1 MPLLPSDSLRA
12 AGILSVVGASI
23 LDGWVGFALFF
34 LVLGALFIPRAL
46 GTSLWLD
53 VSYGVTLLVAGWA
66 ALLDWY
72 LAVPGLD
79 LVVHGAAT
87 GLIGAVT
94 WQVLVRVGAL
104 PHHDDVR
111 LDRPRLGTFVA
122 TAGAAVT
129 LAVVWEF
136 LEWGGHTWID
146 DRIQVGYLDTIGDL
160 AAGAVGAVV
169 AALIASRTSMAE
181 PTA

>member
-1 MPLLPSDSLRA
+1 MPLLPADALRG
-12 AGILSVVGASI
+12 AGILSVVAATIIG
-23 LDGWVGFALFF
+23 GWVGFALFF

-53 VSYGVTLLVAGWA
+53 ATYCATLLVAGWA
-66 ALLDWY
+66 AQLDWY

-111 LDRPRLGTFVA
+111 LQRPRLGTFVV
-122 TAGAAVT
+122 TSGAAVS

-136 LEWGGHTWID
+136 LEWMGHTWID
-146 DRIQVGYLDTIGDL
+146 DRIQVGYEDTLGDL
-160 AAGAVGAVV
+160 AAGAVGAAV
-169 AALIASRTSMAE
+169 AAMLVSRTSAAE
-181 PTA
+181 PRP

>member
-1 MPLLPSDSLRA
+1 MPLLPSDTLRA
-12 AGILSVVGASI
+12 AGLVSVLGATI

-46 GTSLWLD
+46 GTSAWLD
-53 VSYGVTLLVAGWA
+53 VTYCATLLIAGWA

-94 WQVLVRVGAL
+94 WQVLVRAGAL
-104 PHHDDVR
+104 THHDDVR
-111 LDRPRLGTFVA
+111 LERPRLGTFVV

-136 LEWGGHTWID
+136 LEWIGHTWVD
-146 DRIQVGYLDTIGDL
+146 ERIQVGYDDTVGDL

-169 AALIASRTSMAE
+169 AALLVSRTSAAE
-181 PTA
+181 PRP

>member
-1 MPLLPSDSLRA
+1 MPVLPSDALRA
-12 AGILSVVGASI
+12 VGIISVIAATVIG
-23 LDGWVGFALFF
+23 GWVGFALFF

-46 GTSLWLD
+46 GASLGLD
-53 VSYGVTLLVAGWA
+53 VSFCATLLVAGWA
-66 ALLDWY
+66 AQLDWY

-79 LVVHGAAT
+79 LLVHAAAT

-111 LDRPRLGTFVA
+111 LERPRLGTFVV
-122 TAGAAVT
+122 TTGAAVA
-129 LAVVWEF
+129 LAVVWEL
-136 LEWGGHTWID
+136 LEWMGHTWID
-146 DRIQVGYLDTIGDL
+146 DRIQVGYNDTVGDL

-169 AALIASRTSMAE
+169 AALLVSRTSAAE
-181 PTA
+181 PRP

>member
-1 MPLLPSDSLRA
+1 MPLIPSDALRG
-12 AGILSVVGASI
+12 AGVLSVIGGTFVG
-23 LDGWVGFALFF
+23 GWVGFALFF

-46 GTSLWLD
+46 GTSAWLD
-53 VSYGVTLLVAGWA
+53 VSYCSVLLIGGWA
-66 ALLDWY
+66 SQLDWY

-79 LVVHGAAT
+79 LVVHAAAT

-111 LDRPRLGTFVA
+111 LERPRLGTFVA
-122 TAGAAVT
+122 TSGTALA

-136 LEWGGHTWID
+136 LEWMGHHWID
-146 DRIQVGYLDTIGDL
+146 DRIQVGYNDTIGDL
-160 AAGAVGAVV
+160 VAGALGAIV
-169 AALIASRTSMAE
+169 AASLVSRTSAVE
-181 PTA
+181 PRP

>member
-1 MPLLPSDSLRA
+1 MPLLPSDALRA
-12 AGILSVVGASI
+12 AGVVSVVAATVI
-23 LDGWVGFALFF
+23 AGWVGFALFF

-53 VSYGVTLLVAGWA
+53 LSYCATLLIAGWA
-66 ALLDWY
+66 AQLDWY

-87 GLIGAVT
+87 GLIGAVM

-111 LDRPRLGTFVA
+111 LDRPRLGTFVV
-122 TAGAAVT
+122 TSGTAVT

-136 LEWGGHTWID
+136 LEWMGHTWID
-146 DRIQVGYLDTIGDL
+146 DRIQVGYDDTISDL

-169 AALIASRTSMAE
+169 AALLVSRTSAAE
-181 PTA
+181 PQR